1 MSWSGKHLPPGLY
14 EQLIDSDLRNALLQ
28 LQSRQLKSHES
39 QADPAEL
46 PFILSRFL
54 QKRLLEQL
62 RSYSGSE
69 AIPKQMDLASRVLSL
84 MGVENGLGDPS
95 HLSNPEILLE
105 IGTGIPT
112 DRQETGI
119 RPLTGLSESTLFTGS
134 REDPT
139 LASELAKE
147 IHSADRIDLLM
158 SFIKW
163 SGFRI
168 LKPDLVERA
177 RRGGV
182 FIRIVTTT
190 YMGATDQD
198 CLDELADL
206 PHTEI
211 RVSLDT
217 SQTRLHAKAW
227 FFGRNTGYS
236 TAYIGSSNLSNP
248 AMTNGLEWN
257 LKITSEDM
265 PDILEKFC
273 GTFESYWNDP
283 ATFHPY
289 TLERREE
296 VRQSLEIARARP
308 KSGETPVL
316 FELSP
321 FPFQKEILEK
331 LEVERTLHQSTR
343 NLVVAATGTGKTF
356 IAAFDFKRFRKQ
368 HPEASFLFVA
378 HREEILKQSLFL
390 FRNVLGDRNFGE
402 LLTGREQPRNVR
414 HLFASIQTLHRSLD
428 HYIPHPEA
436 FDFVVVD
443 EIHHAMAP
451 TYRALLDRLNP
462 GILLGLTATP
472 ERHDGLDIR
481 AYFNGRIA
489 SEIRLG
495 EAIDRNLLCPF
506 HYFGVSDNV
515 DYRSLR
521 WERGQ
526 YDRRELED
534 LLTGNDLR
542 NRSILQAVRE
552 YFPDL
557 SGVHGL
563 GFCVSVRHAREM
575 SEIFNRSGIASA
587 ALWGDSSNE
596 ERQTVPEILAAGTL
610 RFVFVVDL
618 YNEGVDIPAVNTLLF
633 LRPTDSLTVFLQ
645 QLGRGLRHDDGKT
658 HLTVLDFIGHMHQK
672 FDFVSRLSALT
683 GNPAHRIPREVE
695 EGFPYL
701 PASCVIRL
709 EKVAREH
716 VLENIRQSLSGR
728 RDRWLERIRSLAE
741 ESGRPPSLS
750 EFIKAYHPPLS
761 ILYRKDG
768 RRIGGWKR
776 TLVMAGVIED
786 FSDPD
791 ETVLSRGIAR
801 LFHVRSGRY
810 HDFLKSLA
818 QTFQSDTLDLEENE
832 IRLAL
837 MAHYSLWQ
845 ASPREMGM
853 EQIQDSIIKLR
864 NNPTMCEELTQI
876 LEWIREEALYPTP
889 PLDLPGGAPLDLHAE
904 YTRDEIMASFGLS
917 TFVRKGELRE
927 GVKFIPDLKTDLL
940 FITLNKSEKEYSPST
955 LYEDY
960 AISDQLFHWQSQ
972 STTSSE
978 SPTGQ
983 RYIHH
988 RETGGQILL
997 FVRKEKKPK
1006 ELPLGLSAPYIF
1018 LGPARYGSHRGSR
1031 PMSIVW
1037 ELLHP
1042 MPAHLLRESARL
1054 AVRL

>member
-1 MSWSGKHLPPGLY
+1 MSLEG
-14 EQLIDSDLRNALLQ
+14 
-28 LQSRQLKSHES
+28 

-62 RSYSGSE
+62 RSCSGE
-69 AIPKQMDLASRVLSL
+69 DAIPKQMDLASSVLSL
-84 MGVENGLGDPS
+84 LGVENGLGHPP
-95 HLSNPEILLE
+95 HLSTPEILLE
-105 IGTGIPT
+105 IGTRTPMDG
-112 DRQETGI
+112 RETGI
-119 RPLTGLSESTLFTGS
+119 RPLTGLTESTLFTGA
-134 REDPT
+134 RKDPT

-163 SGFRI
+163 SGFLI

-177 RRGGV
+177 RRGDV
-182 FIRIVTTT
+182 SIRIVTTT
-190 YMGATDQD
+190 YMGATDQS

-217 SQTRLHAKAW
+217 RQTRLHAKAW
-227 FFGRNTGYS
+227 FFGRDTGYS

-265 PDILEKFC
+265 PHILEKFC

-289 TLERREE
+289 TPELRDV
-296 VRQSLEIARARP
+296 VRQSLEVARVRP
-308 KSGETPVL
+308 ENTGIPVL
-316 FELSP
+316 FELAP
-321 FPFQKEILEK
+321 FPFQVEILEK

-368 HPEASFLFVA
+368 HPEASFLFVV
-378 HREEILKQSLFL
+378 HREEILQQSLSL
-390 FRNVLGDRNFGE
+390 FRHVLGDRNFGE
-402 LLTGREQPRNVR
+402 LLTGRKEPQSFR
-414 HLFASIQTLHRSLD
+414 HLFASIQTLYRSIE
-428 HYIPHPEA
+428 HYIPNPETY
-436 FDFVVVD
+436 DYVVFD

-451 TYRALLDRLNP
+451 TFRAILDRLNP
-462 GILLGLTATP
+462 RILLGLTATP

-481 AYFNGRIA
+481 SYFNGRIA

-526 YDRRELED
+526 YDRRDLED

-542 NRSILQAVRE
+542 NRSILQALRE
-552 YFPDL
+552 YLPDL

-563 GFCVSVRHAREM
+563 GFCASVRHAREM
-575 SEIFNRSGIASA
+575 SEIFNRSGIASQ
-587 ALWGDSSNE
+587 ALWGNSSDE
-596 ERQTVPEILAAGTL
+596 ERRTVPEKLAAGTL

-618 YNEGVDIPAVNTLLF
+618 YNEGVDIPSVNTLLF
-633 LRPTDSLTVFLQ
+633 LRPTESLTVFLQ
-645 QLGRGLRHDDGKT
+645 QLGRGLRLDEGKT

-683 GNPAHRIPREVE
+683 GNPAHRMNREIQ
-695 EGFPYL
+695 EGFPHL

-741 ESGRPPSLS
+741 EMGRPPSLS
-750 EFIKAYHPPLS
+750 EFIKECHPPLS

-768 RRIGGWKR
+768 KRIRGWKR
-776 TLVMAGVIED
+776 ALVMARVIED

-810 HDFLKSLA
+810 HDFLRSLSR
-818 QTFQSDTLDLEENE
+818 TDQSDNLRLEANKRD
-832 IRLAL
+832 RLAL

-845 ASPREMGM
+845 EAPQALGM
-853 EQIQDSIIKLR
+853 EQLEDSVQRLH
-864 NNPTMCEELTQI
+864 NNPTMCEELSEV
-876 LEWIREEALYPTP
+876 LDWIRDEALYPTP
-889 PLDLPGGAPLDLHAE
+889 PLELPGGTPLDLHAE
-904 YTRDEIMASFGLS
+904 YTRDEITSSFGLS
-917 TFVRKGELRE
+917 TFIRKGELRE
-927 GVKFIPDLKTDLL
+927 GVKFIPDLTTDIL
-940 FITLNKSEKEYSPST
+940 FVTLNKSEKDYSPST

-960 AISDQLFHWQSQ
+960 AISNQLFHWQSQ
-972 STTSSE
+972 STTSSG
-978 SPTGQ
+978 SPTGH

-988 RETGGQILL
+988 QKTGGQILL

-1006 ELPLGLSAPYIF
+1006 ELPLDQSAPYIF
-1018 LGPARYGSHRGSR
+1018 LGPARYQSHRGSR

-1042 MPAHLLRESARL
+1042 MPAHLLRDSARL